1 MAVRIAKFRADLR
14 KFRKIG
20 LDTSVLIHHLE
31 DVAPYADLTEAAFA
45 AIAAGVP
52 TAVLSTLSVTELLVQ
67 PFADRHE
74 DRVVPAGHGA
84 AKEAARLRALYGLR
98 TPDALLVATALGEG
112 AEAFLTNET
121 RLRVLK
127 PEPITMLVLGDYV

>member
-31 DVAPYADLTEAAFA
+31 DVAPSADLTEAAFA
-45 AIAAGVP
+45 AIAAGAP

-74 DRVVPAGHGA
+74 DRVAALERFVLSLPHAVVVPAGYGA
-84 AKEAARLRALYGLR
+84 AKEAAR
-98 TPDALLVATALGEG
+98 EG